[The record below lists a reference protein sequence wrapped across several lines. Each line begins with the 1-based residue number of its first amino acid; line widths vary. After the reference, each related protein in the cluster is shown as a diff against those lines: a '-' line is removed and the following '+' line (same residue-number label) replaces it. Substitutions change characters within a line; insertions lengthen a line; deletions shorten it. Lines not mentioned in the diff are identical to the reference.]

1 MLRTVNVYVNI
12 FMLHSVAAV
21 NQLSHDYILERYFCI
36 CFDIS
41 KDIFIYD
48 YGDWERSLKPSLRFV

>member
-41 KDIFIYD
+41 YD